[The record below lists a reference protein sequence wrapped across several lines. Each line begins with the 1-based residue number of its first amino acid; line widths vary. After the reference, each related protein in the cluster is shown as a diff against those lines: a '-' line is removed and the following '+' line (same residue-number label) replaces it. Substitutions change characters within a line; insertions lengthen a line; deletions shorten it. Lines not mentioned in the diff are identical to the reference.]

1 MSDPSLHAD
10 VPPSLVEA
18 RDVRVSLQGTE
29 ILHGVSLRAS
39 AGEVVALMGGNGSG
53 KSTFVR
59 GIVGAVPIASGAI
72 DLFGSPAA
80 PLTRARLGY
89 VPQRITAAGG
99 VSATAIEVVTSGLL
113 GARETAGR
121 TGSRLRG
128 LVPPHD
134 ARARA
139 RAALASMGVEDLA
152 KRDVSRLSG
161 GQQQRVLI
169 ARALVREPR
178 LLILDE
184 PMAGV
189 DLQSQVAFAHTL
201 GHLKED
207 GVGILVVLHEL
218 GALARHIDRA
228 VVLEQGCVTY
238 DGVPPKDLGVHA
250 LPGHDHEHP
259 HTDPPVREG
268 GSLGL
273 EGP

>member
-1 MSDPSLHAD
+1 MSDPSFTTD

-29 ILHGVSLRAS
+29 ILHGVSMTAS
-39 AGEVVALMGGNGSG
+39 PGEVVALMGGNGSG

-59 GIVGAVPIASGAI
+59 SIVGAVPTTSGAI
-72 DLFGSPAA
+72 DLFGTPASPQA
-80 PLTRARLGY
+80 RARLGY

-99 VSATAIEVVTSGLL
+99 VSATALEVVTSGLL
-113 GARETAGR
+113 GSRERDGR
-121 TGSRLRG
+121 VGSRLRG
-128 LVPPHD
+128 LVPPRD
-134 ARARA
+134 AKARA

-169 ARALVREPR
+169 ARALVRKPR

-189 DLQSQVAFAHTL
+189 DLESQVAFSHTL

-207 GVGILVVLHEL
+207 GVGIVVVLHEL
-218 GALARHIDRA
+218 GALGRHIDRA
-228 VVLEQGCVTY
+228 VVLEHGCVTY

-250 LPGHDHEHP
+250 LPGHDHDHP
-259 HTDPPVREG
+259 HADPPVRDG
-268 GSLGL
+268 SSLGL
-273 EGP
+273 EAP

>member
-1 MSDPSLHAD
+1 MSDPSFSAD

-29 ILHGVSLRAS
+29 ILHGVSLHAA

-53 KSTFVR
+53 KSTFIR
-59 GIVGAVPIASGAI
+59 SIVGAVPTTAGSIS
-72 DLFGSPAA
+72 LFGTPASPLA
-80 PLTRARLGY
+80 RARLGY

-113 GARETAGR
+113 GARERDGR
-121 TGSRLRG
+121 SGSRLRG
-128 LVPPHD
+128 LVPPRD

-139 RAALASMGVEDLA
+139 REALASVGIEDLA

-169 ARALVREPR
+169 ARALVRKPR

-189 DLQSQVAFAHTL
+189 DLQSQVSFSHTM
-201 GHLKED
+201 GHLKDE
-207 GVGILVVLHEL
+207 GVGIVVVLHEL

-228 VVLEQGCVTY
+228 VVLEHGCVTY
-238 DGVPPKDLGVHA
+238 DGIPPKDLGVHA
-250 LPGHDHEHP
+250 LPGHEHEHP
-259 HTDPPVREG
+259 HTDPPTREG
-268 GSLGL
+268 SSLGL